1 MEIKIKIDESEE
13 LAPALNE
20 RMAAAMYALKEGLVN
35 KTEYSFDLFLGD
47 AFTIKKEIE
56 PDGKSAIF
64 TIVPGCTEI
73 RAAGKE
79 WQAAVGVFA

>member
-13 LAPALNE
+13 LATALNE

-56 PDGKSAIF
+56 PDGRSAIF

-73 RAAGKE
+73 KAAEKK

>member
-13 LAPALNE
+13 LATALNE
-20 RMAAAMYALKEGLVN
+20 RMAAAIYALKEGLVN
-35 KTEYSFDLFLGD
+35 KTKYSFDLFLGG

-64 TIVPGCTEI
+64 TIIPDCTEI

>member
-1 MEIKIKIDESEE
+1 MEIEIKLDKTEP
-13 LAPALNE
+13 LARALDE

-35 KTEYSFDLFLGD
+35 KTEYSFDLFLGG

-56 PDGKSAIF
+56 PDGKSETF
-64 TIVPGCTEI
+64 TIVPECAKV
-73 RAAGKE
+73 RADGKE